1 MTGVQTC
8 ALPIYKYDGKIK
20 ASMADGRKAGVSGTP
35 SFLLGYTEAGGA
47 QVKAV
52 RFIRGAQTFDTF
64 KDNIDKLLS
73 TKN

>member
-1 MTGVQTC
+1 
-8 ALPIYKYDGKIK
+8 
-20 ASMADGRKAGVSGTP
+20 MADGRKAGVSGTP